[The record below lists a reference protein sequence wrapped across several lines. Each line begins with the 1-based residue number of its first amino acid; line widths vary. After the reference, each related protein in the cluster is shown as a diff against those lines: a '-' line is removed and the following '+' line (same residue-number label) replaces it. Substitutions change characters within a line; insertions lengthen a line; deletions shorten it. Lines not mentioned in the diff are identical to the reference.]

1 MSREVSFSRQSLEL
15 RSQESSLLPAIS
27 ANAGGEVSVSNADTL
42 ATASSAS
49 ASASVSA
56 TAAAPANNNA
66 GLGVSQRRRQRKGI
80 TQRQDSWF
88 RHSMP
93 PALTRD
99 FESIENLAQNTTSG
113 LDEQLAASLS
123 GRFGASTSASLA
135 ASTAHSGGSGS
146 LTVCGFGIGG
156 LGGLG
161 GFGGSGQ
168 SGSGGGGAGVTNRF
182 GAGINLNSANSNL
195 GFIDSD
201 ESNLHTPIT
210 PLASHSASI
219 YGGFQQQG
227 SVSAA
232 SVAGTV
238 SSSNAIGN
246 GGSGGGGVCRK
257 HRSKWRKDSRESVLS
272 KQSGNSVRS
281 RVSALAARAGLHMT
295 ASFLRKK
302 RKEYEGEWAVQV
314 IWLSAICRGVL
325 LHKKK
330 KYLLNYF

>member
-1 MSREVSFSRQSLEL
+1 MSGSLNFNRQSLEL

-27 ANAGGEVSVSNADTL
+27 AGTNAEHVNASNTDT
-42 ATASSAS
+42 SAS
-49 ASASVSA
+49 AGTASASVSA
-56 TAAAPANNNA
+56 SATVSASASATATTTNI
-66 GLGVSQRRRQRKGI
+66 GLGASQRRRQRKGI

-99 FESIENLAQNTTSG
+99 FESIENLAQNTTNG

-135 ASTAHSGGSGS
+135 ASAAHSGGSGS

-156 LGGLG
+156 LGG
-161 GFGGSGQ
+161 FGGSGQ
-168 SGSGGGGAGVTNRF
+168 SGGGGGMVNRVS
-182 GAGINLNSANSNL
+182 GGGINLNSANSNL

-201 ESNLHTPIT
+201 ESNTQTPIT

-219 YGGFQQQG
+219 YGGLQQQG

-232 SVAGTV
+232 SMAGTV

-246 GGSGGGGVCRK
+246 GGGGGGGVCRR
-257 HRSKWRKDSRESVLS
+257 HRSKRRKDSRASVLS
-272 KQSGNSVRS
+272 KHSGNSVRS
-281 RVSALAARAGLHMT
+281 RASALAARAGLHMT

-302 RKEYEGEWAVQV
+302 RKEYEGE
-314 IWLSAICRGVL
+314 
-325 LHKKK
+325 
-330 KYLLNYF
+330 